1 MDKIKITERIHNKT
15 IDFTDFMYQ
24 ELSSIRYVRKGL
36 NKSNKGTND
45 KYIDENINEIFKSL
59 DDIYYYCI
67 QKKIE
72 VEHNNH
78 KVLDLE
84 IHTPSPRTPKSKP
97 EESIPKRPIKINNK
111 FKKNNIKVEITDDK
125 QPNVLETIMYS
136 SDDNSSSDSSYDKL
150 SSDEKLVFA
159 PNYKETDELVFIGLE
174 EDAVTEIYEPAK
186 VLNMTHCSWCKKNL
200 PKDDVYKV
208 VMSHKDFTTLACEN
222 CIERYKFVKI
232 N

>member
-1 MDKIKITERIHNKT
+1 MDKIKISKCIHNKT
-15 IDFTDFMYQ
+15 IDFTNFMYQ
-24 ELSSIRYVRKGL
+24 ELSSIRYERKDL
-36 NKSNKGTND
+36 NKDSND
-45 KYIDENINEIFKSL
+45 KYIDKNINDIFKSL
-59 DDIYYYCI
+59 DDIYYYSI

-72 VEHNNH
+72 LEHINH

>member
-1 MDKIKITERIHNKT
+1 MDKTAERIHNKT

-24 ELSSIRYVRKGL
+24 ELSSIGYVRKGL
-36 NKSNKGTND
+36 NKSNKDTND

-72 VEHNNH
+72 LEHINH

-84 IHTPSPRTPKSKP
+84 IHTPPPRKSKP
-97 EESIPKRPIKINNK
+97 EENIPKRPIKKNNK
-111 FKKNNIKVEITDDK
+111 LKKNNIKVEITDDK
-125 QPNVLETIMYS
+125 QPNVLETIMYL

-159 PNYKETDELVFIGLE
+159 PNYKETDELVFI
-174 EDAVTEIYEPAK
+174 
-186 VLNMTHCSWCKKNL
+186 
-200 PKDDVYKV
+200 
-208 VMSHKDFTTLACEN
+208 
-222 CIERYKFVKI
+222 
-232 N
+232 